1 VQQQAAPIVLGFNLL
16 HDLNRANKS
25 RKPTACVPNG
35 KRQQQG
41 RLRRRQTGIQLQSI
55 EQQIPQLWQRRRHQ
69 PIDGQCSQH
78 TIVAQQDSERPSAW
92 LVKVWHHPREM
103 PFGQRGV
110 WGRGR
115 TQSRET
121 NIAETIVAHVE
132 MLQGRKALVYQREN
146 ETTQNAQ

>member
-1 VQQQAAPIVLGFNLL
+1 
-16 HDLNRANKS
+16 
-25 RKPTACVPNG
+25 
-35 KRQQQG
+35 
-41 RLRRRQTGIQLQSI
+41 
-55 EQQIPQLWQRRRHQ
+55 
-69 PIDGQCSQH
+69 
-78 TIVAQQDSERPSAW
+78 
-92 LVKVWHHPREM
+92 M